1 MSNVEFVVKIEE
13 VKAEERE
20 DALFECL
27 LTHPVSNITWMGNGN
42 VIQDGEKYSVSVS
55 DHKLIHRLVIRDCL
69 QGDRGIY
76 SAVVGKR
83 TCSAWLM
90 VEGKGTAPCTNIRHL
105 ASMWSSQT
113 TVLCPSPPSRVRP
126 CVSGREGGSKNIL
139 GWWSAR

>member
-1 MSNVEFVVKIEE
+1 MEFVVKIEE

-20 DALFECL
+20 DALFECV
-27 LTHPVSNITWMGNGN
+27 LTHPVSSITWMGNGN

-55 DHKLIHRLVIRDCL
+55 DHKLIHRLIIRDCL

-90 VEGKGTAPCTNIRHL
+90 VEGKPIFHSAPIFSIWPACNLHR
-105 ASMWSSQT
+105 
-113 TVLCPSPPSRVRP
+113 
-126 CVSGREGGSKNIL
+126 
-139 GWWSAR
+139 